1 MIVLG
6 EVGHQTVGLHQIVGV
21 HRIMPQQDALQTAL
35 QVHLNPPPLYHQHP
49 YGIAL
54 HVDPD
59 WIFFFKYL
67 LTIAANLALLVPLS
81 VYGNTITFLE
91 VSCDATFRSCRCY
104 TICCRTQINAI
115 LSPVSLGPC
124 PAARSCLFLLD
135 FVESVLSQPLHL
147 TFMQKTSKHF
157 VFIIFI
163 ILSLFSTSY
172 FKNSKIQWKYS
183 MQCSNFI

>member
-1 MIVLG
+1 M
-6 EVGHQTVGLHQIVGV
+6 
-21 HRIMPQQDALQTAL
+21 AL
-35 QVHLNPPPLYHQHP
+35 LYMSIP
-49 YGIAL
+49 IG
-54 HVDPD
+54 
-59 WIFFFKYL
+59 FFLKYL
-67 LTIAANLALLVPLS
+67 LTIAANFVLLVPLS
-81 VYGNTITFLE
+81 VYRNIITFLE
-91 VSCDATFRSCRCY
+91 VSCDATLRSCRCY

-135 FVESVLSQPLHL
+135 FVENVLSQPLHL
-147 TFMQKTSKHF
+147 TFMTTRLQKTSKHLFF